1 MRYFVSRIKILR
13 YLLLYVILI
22 GWEEGIYVLIWG
34 KNLFFNR
41 LLYTGTPELGGGG
54 GGQKCPL
61 SCKILPDKSHFQ
73 WCFLGKIMRC
83 DLECDLI
90 KCVCFHCKS
99 THYCRFIS
107 SPGSIE
113 VPLWCTFAPLCL
125 FIVPASLTVY
135 TSVDHYNSS
144 KCSNKSNSRSQ
155 HHSLARRY
163 GCF

>member
-1 MRYFVSRIKILR
+1 VSRIKILR

-22 GWEEGIYVLIWG
+22 GWEEGIYVLIWVV
-34 KNLFFNR
+34 KIFSSTDY
-41 LLYTGTPELGGGG
+41 YTQGRRNWGGGG
-54 GGQKCPL
+54 RSALWVVKYYLINHISSDAFWAKSWGVILNVTWL
-61 SCKILPDKSHFQ
+61 SAFAFI
-73 WCFLGKIMRC
+73 G
-83 DLECDLI
+83 
-90 KCVCFHCKS
+90 KS

-113 VPLWCTFAPLCL
+113 VPLWCAFAPLCL